1 MVAFGHAYGYS
12 RKSGSREDPNDPI
25 ALAIAKLFPITPPLL
40 HSLDSSCG
48 EGDTIFEVEE
58 QCRRQFF
65 GEHVGEFGKKVTIG
79 ELYVMHVFRA
89 RVMGMAS
96 VHVDTASACEARWVL

>member
-25 ALAIAKLFPITPPLL
+25 ALAIAKLFPITPPPLL

-65 GEHVGEFGKKVTIG
+65 GEHVGELPRT
-79 ELYVMHVFRA
+79 EN
-89 RVMGMAS
+89 
-96 VHVDTASACEARWVL
+96 VHDIKLSNGDLFSKRSRCQAQCG